1 MNDKQRQAQ
10 FNSPGEKLLEVTGR
24 ILATMKHDR
33 RIHSS
38 RFMSLR
44 DARYNHSIL
53 IRAMAGHF
61 GAIGPKNKERI
72 ARALDTVNDL
82 IKQKTI
88 EPRCPEESKQR
99 GFTFNNG
106 SGL

>member
-1 MNDKQRQAQ
+1 MNSDRKQAE
-10 FNSPGEKLLEVTGR
+10 FDSPGEQLLTITSR
-24 ILATMKHDR
+24 ILTTMKHDR

-44 DARYNHSIL
+44 DARYCHSIL

-61 GAIGPKNKERI
+61 GTIGPKNKERI
-72 ARALDTVNDL
+72 ARALDTVNEL

-88 EPRCPEESKQR
+88 EPRSAEESKQR
-99 GFTFNNG
+99 GFN
-106 SGL
+106 L